1 MKRIIAVL
9 LVLAL
14 SLSIAPS
21 AFAAT
26 DESIAAADRLYKLG
40 LFEGTGTDADG
51 NPIYDLDRAPT
62 RHEAVTMLVRLLGK
76 EEEALS
82 GKWTIPFTDV
92 ADWAKPYVGY
102 AYTHKLTDGIDAAK
116 FGGNNPVTATQY
128 LTFVLRALGYDS
140 TADFRWDS
148 AWELSDSIGLTEG
161 EYTADNNA
169 AFLRGDVTTISAAAL
184 ALNMK
189 NSELS
194 LYKSICSPAVPK
206 VMIYTDTDIPRS
218 PYVDCDVRIIG
229 DGQNI
234 ADNGATIKIRG
245 NTTAEGKKKPYNIK
259 LSFKSDVLGM
269 GKAKKWCLLA
279 NCFEK
284 TLLRNALAFD
294 LARETGVPFTPDYRY
309 VDVYLNDVL
318 LGNYML
324 TEAVEV
330 GPSRVDIDTDNNEYL
345 LELDWKPEDEDCYYF
360 YSYGGELK
368 FAINEP
374 EIDDLTEE
382 QKEYVTSLIAK
393 PEAALD
399 SGDYAQVQEYFD
411 VDSLSSF
418 YLFLEFFRNVDVAHS
433 STRFHIKDG
442 KIYGGPAWDYDLSA
456 GNYSYNYYPYM
467 YSEDNTTYKGLYA
480 VEMKWLGLL
489 TGYEEFQTL
498 VEEKFLEN
506 FEIFEN
512 LYADNSLGTNRIDAL
527 LEAYGESIQR
537 NFSEAGWGIGWR
549 YSTLERYPDAT
560 YEGNIE
566 TLRSWLRNR
575 AHWLLETWELT
586 LPE

>member
-1 MKRIIAVL
+1 MKKIIALL

-14 SLSIAPS
+14 SLSIAPA

-26 DESIAAADRLYKLG
+26 DESLTAADRLYLLG
-40 LFEGTGTDADG
+40 LFEGTGIDAEG
-51 NPIYDLDRAPT
+51 KPIYELDRAPT

-82 GKWTIPFTDV
+82 GKWQTPFTDV
-92 ADWAKPYVGY
+92 VSWAKPYVGY
-102 AYTHKLTDGIDAAK
+102 AYTNGLTDGIETAK
-116 FGGNNPVTATQY
+116 FGGDRSVTATEY

-140 TADFRWDS
+140 AADFRWDA
-148 AWELSDSIGLTEG
+148 AWELSDSIGLTDG
-161 EYTADNNA
+161 EYSAANNA
-169 AFLRGDVTTISAAAL
+169 DFVRGDVAIISADAL
-184 ALNMK
+184 PTLMK
-189 NSELS
+189 DSTLT
-194 LYKSICSPAVPK
+194 LYKSICTPDVPK

-229 DGQNI
+229 DGKNI
-234 ADNGATIKIRG
+234 SDTEATIKIRG

-259 LSFKSDVLGM
+259 FSAKRDVLGM

-284 TLLRNALAFD
+284 TMLRNALAFD
-294 LARETGVPFTPDYRY
+294 LARETGVPYTPDYRY

-330 GPSRVDIDTDNNEYL
+330 GADRVDIDTDNNEYL

-360 YSYGGELK
+360 YSYGGQLK

-382 QKEYVTSLIAK
+382 QKEYVTSLIAQA
-393 PEAALD
+393 EAALD
-399 SGDYAQVQEYFD
+399 SGDYAQVEKYFD
-411 VDSLSSF
+411 VDSMSSF

-456 GNYSYNYYPYM
+456 GNYSYNYYPEM
-467 YSEDNTTYKGLYA
+467 YSDDNVTYKGLYA

-498 VEEKFLEN
+498 VEEKFIEN

-527 LEAYGESIQR
+527 VEANSVSIQR

-560 YEGNIE
+560 YEANVE
-566 TLRSWLRNR
+566 TLRSWLKNR
-575 AHWLLETWELT
+575 AQWLLETWELT